1 MLRSLFFLSG
11 LFLIIACTSQ
21 PPESSKSALVKDTT
35 QTNKIALSHVR
46 AYLLIGNIPK
56 AEERFQSI
64 KQPELNPDALL
75 ALAELRAAKGDG
87 LGAQQAFLLSLA
99 HPELSRYDVSTD
111 LLDYFCREKRWQTL
125 EGYATGLINSDIAV
139 NTKNQQLS
147 TIGLCFFR
155 EQSWQEAINW
165 LSQLD
170 FTQQLDPFTYLAMA
184 RLNIEVQQNGVA
196 QQFIDKYETT
206 KTQVDA
212 QSLWTSF
219 EVYRA
224 LQQHSLAEQAAQQLM
239 VLFPNTNYGR
249 KYLILTKRNKH
260 VPDVVVKPSTILPVQ
275 DKKKPLTH
283 LIKKGETLY
292 QLSKRYNISVADLLK
307 WNPTLVIDD
316 ISLGTPIQVSE

>member
-1 MLRSLFFLSG
+1 MLRSLFVLCGFW
-11 LFLIIACTSQ
+11 LIVACASQ
-21 PPESSKSALVKDTT
+21 PSEPPKSALNKDVT
-35 QTNKIALSHVR
+35 QLTQITLSHVK

-56 AEERFQSI
+56 AEALFQSI
-64 KQPELNPDALL
+64 KQPELNPNALL
-75 ALAELRAAKGDG
+75 ALAELRAAKGDA
-87 LGAQQAFLLSLA
+87 LGAQQAFLLSTIQ
-99 HPELSRYDVSTD
+99 PQFNRYQVSPA
-111 LLDYFCREKRWQTL
+111 LLDYFCSEKRWQIL
-125 EGYATGLINSDIAV
+125 EGYAAGLV
-139 NTKNQQLS
+139 NVEIPATTKNQQLS
-147 TIGLCFFR
+147 AIGLCFFS
-155 EQSWQEAINW
+155 EQRWQEAINW
-165 LSQLD
+165 LSLLD
-170 FTQQLDPFTYLAMA
+170 FTQQLDPFVYLAMA
-184 RLNIEVQQNGVA
+184 RLNIEVQQNSVA

-219 EVYRA
+219 EVFRA

-249 KYLILTKRNKH
+249 KYLILTKRNKQ
-260 VPDVVVKPSTILPVQ
+260 VPEMVVKPSTILPVQ

-307 WNPTLVIDD
+307 WNPSLVIDD